1 MTTGKT
7 IALTRWTSVGKV
19 MSLLFNTLPR
29 FVIAFLPKS
38 KHLFNFMAVVTVCSD
53 SSMLLLLLS
62 CFSHVRLCATPQ
74 MVAHQASPSL
84 GPSRQEH
91 WSGLPFSSPM
101 HESESEVA
109 QLCPTPS
116 DPMDC
121 SLPGPS
127 VHGIFQAR
135 VLEWGAIAFSDS
147 SMLLLP
153 GCLSRVRLCA
163 TP

>member
-1 MTTGKT
+1 MIQLSHQYMTTGKT

-91 WSGLPFSSPM
+91 WSGLPLPSPM
-101 HESESEVA
+101 HDSEVA
-109 QLCPTPS
+109 QLCPTLS
-116 DPMDC
+116 NPMDC
-121 SLPGPS
+121 SPPGS
-127 VHGIFQAR
+127 SIHGILQAR
-135 VLEWGAIAFSDS
+135 ALEWNPIAFSYIN
-147 SMLLLP
+147 
-153 GCLSRVRLCA
+153 
-163 TP
+163 